1 MGRDLTII
9 VQGHHNVGLDLLP
22 SATLNSLLD
31 AQTKVLL
38 GADVNAYPDI
48 RRMDDRYV
56 HWCFHLARLSPNQDH
71 VLTFR

>member
-1 MGRDLTII
+1 VGRDVAII
-9 VQGHHNVGLDLLP
+9 VQGHHNVSLDLLP

-31 AQTKVLL
+31 TQIEVLL
-38 GADVNAYPDI
+38 DADVNAYPDI
-48 RRMDDRYV
+48 GRMDDRYL